1 MASTN
6 PVMDAISY
14 YAVQDA
20 IQAQYRAAEQLMSD
34 DFAELAM
41 KADANAFAQ
50 FAPLVQDHGSRS
62 KRVQTFAEVMAESL
76 DYTNGP
82 TMTEA
87 MQLILNAAYGNLSPE
102 VVSAQARDM
111 VERMGK
117 AYARVNAEV
126 VE

>member
-1 MASTN
+1 MAHVN
-6 PVMDAISY
+6 PIIDAMNHFARINVY
-14 YAVQDA
+14 EQQAEDA
-20 IQAQYRAAEQLMSD
+20 ERAMAD

-41 KADANAFAQ
+41 KADANAFAE

-102 VVSAQARDM
+102 VVSAQARDLLD
-111 VERMGK
+111 RMGP
-117 AYARVNAEV
+117 AYARVHAEV
-126 VE
+126 E